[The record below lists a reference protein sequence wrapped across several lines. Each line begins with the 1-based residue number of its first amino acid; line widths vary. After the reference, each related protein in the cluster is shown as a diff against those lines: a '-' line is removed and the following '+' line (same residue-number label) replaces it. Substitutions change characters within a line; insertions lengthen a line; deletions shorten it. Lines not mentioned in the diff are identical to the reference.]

1 MNLKPIGT
9 RIQEIRKA
17 KKLTQEQLAEMVD
30 LSPSYISAVER
41 GAKTPK
47 LETLIELAN
56 TLGASA
62 DDLLGD
68 VVNASI
74 KSSASE
80 LSERIENLPKERQ
93 RVSLEIGRILT
104 ED

>member
-1 MNLKPIGT
+1 MNLKSIGA
-9 RIQEIRKA
+9 RIQKTRKA
-17 KKLTQEQLAEMVD
+17 KNLTQEQLAEMAD

-41 GAKTPK
+41 GVKTPK
-47 LETLIELAN
+47 LETLIGLAN
-56 TLGASA
+56 ILDASA

-74 KSSASE
+74 KSAANE

-93 RVSLEIGRILT
+93 QVVLEVIRILT

>member
-1 MNLKPIGT
+1 MNLKSIGT
-9 RIQEIRKA
+9 RIQKTRKA
-17 KKLTQEQLAEMVD
+17 KKLTQEQLAEMAD

-41 GAKTPK
+41 GVKTPK
-47 LETLIELAN
+47 LETLIGLAN
-56 TLGASA
+56 ILDASA

-74 KSSASE
+74 KSAASE

-93 RVSLEIGRILT
+93 QVVLEVVRILT

>member
-9 RIQEIRKA
+9 RIQEI

-93 RVSLEIGRILT
+93 RVILEIVRILT

>member
-47 LETLIELAN
+47 PETLIELAN

-93 RVSLEIGRILT
+93 RVILEIVRILT